1 MNESSKLSSFS
12 QGLLWFGAAI
22 SLAEILT
29 GAGLASLGL
38 TKGIVAIIIGH
49 IIGCAILFL
58 AGLIGAKSKLSAIE
72 STRISFGKFGS
83 YGFSLLNILQLVGW
97 TAVMIINGAKAIDV
111 VTIKAFNFQ
120 NEVMWCVLIAL
131 LMGIW
136 IIIGFE
142 KLSKLNKIAI
152 NLLFIFVVILGI
164 VVFKSNITTKF
175 DSSQVI
181 SFGAAIE
188 LSIIMPL
195 SWLPLISDYTRNS
208 KHEVKGTLFSSIGY
222 FIGSCFMYIIG
233 LGGALFA
240 GTSDISQIL
249 MSAGLPIIALII
261 VIFSTV
267 TTGFLDVYSAAIS
280 FVNINKK
287 ANDKIVSVIVCIIG
301 LVMAL
306 TIPTSKYEPFLY
318 LIGSVFAPLFAIMI
332 TDYFVIKNNK
342 LEVSKTF
349 DLKNIVIWVLGVA
362 LYRMFLN
369 MDTIYGSTLPVMI
382 IISMVCIVVNYFEK
396 LINKNN

>member
-1 MNESSKLSSFS
+1 MNESAKLSSVS

-38 TKGIVAIIIGH
+38 TNGIIAIIIGH

-97 TAVMIINGAKAIDV
+97 TAVMIINGAKAINV

-120 NEVMWCVLIAL
+120 NEIMWCILIAL
-131 LMGIW
+131 LMSIW
-136 IIIGFE
+136 IVIGFE
-142 KLSKLNKIAI
+142 KLSKVNKIAI
-152 NLLFIFVVILGI
+152 NLLFVFVVILGI

-175 DSSQVI
+175 DSSQTI

-208 KHEVKGTLFSSIGY
+208 KYEVKGTFFSSIGY
-222 FIGSCFMYIIG
+222 FVGSCFMYIIG

-261 VIFSTV
+261 VVFSTV

-287 ANDKIVSVIVCIIG
+287 ANDKLVSVIVCIIG
-301 LVMAL
+301 FVMAI

-332 TDYFVIKNNK
+332 TDYFVIKNDKLEINK
-342 LEVSKTF
+342 LF
-349 DLKNIVIWVLGVA
+349 DFKNIIIWVLGVA

-382 IISMVCIVVNYFEK
+382 IISIVCIVVNYFKK
-396 LINKNN
+396 LIK